1 MTSTAERIDALKQK
15 YRAVFESIEHGHV
28 ALDEVYLHDGKLYIH
43 GTAKSREAREAVLSS
58 LNNVDPKWGRE
69 VELDIRTPG
78 VLEPNTG
85 QTVVQKTQDFAS
97 GRDDKEKGNE

>member
-15 YRAVFESIEHGHV
+15 YRTVFDTIEHSQV

-43 GTAKSREAREAVLSS
+43 GAAKSPEAREAVLSS
-58 LNNVDPKWGRE
+58 LNNVDPQWGRE
-69 VELDIRTPG
+69 VDLDLRAPG

-85 QTVVQKTQDFAS
+85 QTVVQDTQDFAT
-97 GRDDKEKGNE
+97 GRDDTGEGK